1 MTVPAYFYL
10 MQRRA
15 SNFEDLVEHGGTL
28 HKLTCADGFRMSVIA
43 HYAAYCQPRP
53 GGWWETTPQ
62 DYAGPFTH
70 LEVGYP
76 SQRPE
81 PWRRWTK
88 WAEDK
93 SDPTATVY
101 ARVPVQSIR
110 DLIALH
116 GGEA

>member
-1 MTVPAYFYL
+1 MSTPAYFDL
-10 MQRRA
+10 IQRRA
-15 SNFEDLVEHGGTL
+15 SGFEDLVEHGGTL

-43 HYAAYCQPRP
+43 HACAYCLPRP
-53 GGWWETTPQ
+53 GWHEGVPD

-88 WAEDK
+88 WVEDK
-93 SDPTATVY
+93 SYPTGTVY
-101 ARVPVQSIR
+101 ARVPVQAIR
-110 DLIALH
+110 DLIGLH